1 MRNRYSTQ
9 KNNKKN
15 RRRGNI
21 KTRSIQRGGLVD
33 FVPMVASA
41 AAMGADTLLRSA
53 TTAGSDLWQSTSQP
67 RQSASQPPQENNDS
81 SVGIDLNNMKESLLS
96 QLLNIVPVNEGED
109 FTPEQRAEVVDYIKS
124 SDYIKELRR
133 SYHKPTDLQK
143 GMQDIF
149 DGIKAKI
156 LEYPDKWQASRLEKK
171 NNLVANDLLQS
182 SLDSFSSAVK
192 EGKQMSI
199 DKLGQ
204 LWGVVNSAKDC
215 MGGATQS
222 STSESA
228 GGEGVEGGES
238 VKSGEGGESGQSE
251 KSGKGGVEEVK
262 SAAITQEAPPAPVAA
277 ASGSPPESTPG
288 KGLLNSFKASDLGS
302 KFGRMFETKKGQ
314 GGGKVNV
321 HEHPR
326 RYIKEIKDNRK
337 KLYEKEMEIIR
348 SIRNFNNGHTRARNH
363 LHSHSKYHTR
373 KFRRAIMK

>member
-109 FTPEQRAEVVDYIKS
+109 FTPEQREEVVDYIKS
-124 SDYIKELRR
+124 SDYIMELRN
-133 SYHKPTDLQK
+133 SSHKPTDLQK

-228 GGEGVEGGES
+228 GGESGEGGES
-238 VKSGEGGESGQSE
+238 VKSGESEKSE
-251 KSGKGGVEEVK
+251 KSGVEEAK
-262 SAAITQEAPPAPVAA
+262 PATTQEAPPAPVAA
-277 ASGSPPESTPG
+277 ASGSPPESTSG
-288 KGLLNSFKASDLGS
+288 KGLLNSIKGKASKLS
-302 KFGRMFETKKGQ
+302 SNFSSMFETFKKGQGQ

-348 SIRNFNNGHTRARNH
+348 SIRNFNNEHTRAHKH
-363 LHSHSKYHTR
+363 LHSRNKYHTR

>member
-21 KTRSIQRGGLVD
+21 KTRSIQRGG
-33 FVPMVASA
+33 AI
-41 AAMGADTLLRSA
+41 
-53 TTAGSDLWQSTSQP
+53 
-67 RQSASQPPQENNDS
+67 ENNNS
-81 SVGIDLNNMKESLLS
+81 SFGIDLTNMKESLLS
-96 QLLNIVPVNEGED
+96 QLLNIVPVNEGDD
-109 FTPEQRAEVVDYIKS
+109 FTPEQRDEVVDYIKN

-215 MGGATQS
+215 NGGASPSVDDSAEGGKSDPSSTGESASPADESAPSAAGESAPSAAAATGAPPADNPANKLTQFKKSATQS
-222 STSESA
+222 INDAT
-228 GGEGVEGGES
+228 
-238 VKSGEGGESGQSE
+238 
-251 KSGKGGVEEVK
+251 K
-262 SAAITQEAPPAPVAA
+262 SAKE
-277 ASGSPPESTPG
+277 GL
-288 KGLLNSFKASDLGS
+288 KGVTENFKN
-302 KFGRMFETKKGQ
+302 MFETRQK
-314 GGGKVNV
+314 GGKVNV

-326 RYIKEIKDNRK
+326 KYIKEIKDNRK

-348 SIRNFNNGHTRARNH
+348 SIRNFNNSHTRTHNH
-363 LHSHSKYHTR
+363 LHNSNKYHTR

>member
-222 STSESA
+222 GTSESA
-228 GGEGVEGGES
+228 GGETGES
-238 VKSGEGGESGQSE
+238 EDGKDEKPVENTPDQVAEKKSEDQPQQPQPQQSQSE
-251 KSGKGGVEEVK
+251 NKSSGLK
-262 SAAITQEAPPAPVAA
+262 S
-277 ASGSPPESTPG
+277 
-288 KGLLNSFKASDLGS
+288 KASELAQSVGS
-302 KFGRMFETKKGQ
+302 KFSSMFETRQK
-314 GGGKVNV
+314 GGKVNV

-326 RYIKEIKDNRK
+326 KYIKEIKDNRK

-348 SIRNFNNGHTRARNH
+348 SIRNFNNSHTRTHNH
-363 LHSHSKYHTR
+363 LHNSNKYHTR

>member
-21 KTRSIQRGGLVD
+21 KTRSIQRGGAV
-33 FVPMVASA
+33 
-41 AAMGADTLLRSA
+41 
-53 TTAGSDLWQSTSQP
+53 
-67 RQSASQPPQENNDS
+67 ENNDS
-81 SVGIDLNNMKESLLS
+81 SDGIDLNNMKESLLS
-96 QLLNIVPVNEGED
+96 QLLDIVPVNEGED
-109 FTPEQRAEVVDYIKS
+109 FNTEQRKEVVDYIKS
-124 SDYIKELRR
+124 SDYIKELKK
-133 SYHKPTDLQK
+133 SSHQPTDLQK

-204 LWGVVNSAKDC
+204 LWSVVNSAKDC

-228 GGEGVEGGES
+228 GGESGES
-238 VKSGEGGESGQSE
+238 EKSEKSGEGGVGGE
-251 KSGKGGVEEVK
+251 GGVEEAK
-262 SAAITQEAPPAPVAA
+262 SATTQEAPPAPVAA
-277 ASGSPPESTPG
+277 TSGSSPESASVKGVLNSIKDNASG
-288 KGLLNSFKASDLGS
+288 LGYKVRS
-302 KFGRMFETKKGQ
+302 MFETLKGQ
-314 GGGKVNV
+314 KGQEGQQGGKVNAN
-321 HEHPR
+321 EHPR

-348 SIRNFNNGHTRARNH
+348 SIRNFNNGHTRTHNH
-363 LHSHSKYHTR
+363 LHSRNKYHTR

>member
-1 MRNRYSTQ
+1 
-9 KNNKKN
+9 
-15 RRRGNI
+15 
-21 KTRSIQRGGLVD
+21 
-33 FVPMVASA
+33 
-41 AAMGADTLLRSA
+41 
-53 TTAGSDLWQSTSQP
+53 
-67 RQSASQPPQENNDS
+67 
-81 SVGIDLNNMKESLLS
+81 
-96 QLLNIVPVNEGED
+96 IVPVNEGED

-124 SDYIKELRR
+124 SHYIKELRR

-171 NNLVANDLLQS
+171 NNLVPNDLLQS

-215 MGGATQS
+215 TGGATQS

-228 GGEGVEGGES
+228 GGEGGESGEGGEGGKGGES
-238 VKSGEGGESGQSE
+238 VKSGQGGESGESE
-251 KSGKGGVEEVK
+251 KSGKGGVEEVE

-288 KGLLNSFKASDLGS
+288 KGLLNSIKGKASDLGS
-302 KFGRMFETKKGQ
+302 KFSSMFETKQK
-314 GGGKVNV
+314 
-321 HEHPR
+321 
-326 RYIKEIKDNRK
+326 
-337 KLYEKEMEIIR
+337 
-348 SIRNFNNGHTRARNH
+348 
-363 LHSHSKYHTR
+363 
-373 KFRRAIMK
+373 

>member
-21 KTRSIQRGGLVD
+21 KTRSIQRGGAV
-33 FVPMVASA
+33 
-41 AAMGADTLLRSA
+41 
-53 TTAGSDLWQSTSQP
+53 
-67 RQSASQPPQENNDS
+67 ENNDS
-81 SVGIDLNNMKESLLS
+81 SVGIDLNNMKELLLS
-96 QLLNIVPVNEGED
+96 QLLNIVPEGEGED
-109 FTPEQRAEVVDYIKS
+109 FTRAQRNEVVDYIKS
-124 SDYIKELRR
+124 SDYIKELRS

-182 SLDSFSSAVK
+182 SLDSFLSAVK

-204 LWGVVNSAKDC
+204 VWSVVNSAKDC

-228 GGEGVEGGES
+228 GGE
-238 VKSGEGGESGQSE
+238 SGEGGEGGVGGE
-251 KSGKGGVEEVK
+251 GGEGGVEEGK
-262 SAAITQEAPPAPVAA
+262 SATTQGAPPAPVAA
-277 ASGSPPESTPG
+277 TSGSSPEPASGN
-288 KGLLNSFKASDLGS
+288 GLLNSIKDKASGLRKSVSSRFGS
-302 KFGRMFETKKGQ
+302 MFESLKGQ
-314 GGGKVNV
+314 KGQEGQKGGKVNAN
-321 HEHPR
+321 EHPR

-348 SIRNFNNGHTRARNH
+348 SIRNFNNGHTRTHNH
-363 LHSHSKYHTR
+363 LHSRNKYHTR